1 MCYGKSGMAS
11 PSALYTIITV
21 ICSARAA
28 SPCVQTIGWHVAEL
42 NKQNNLISTDG
53 SSNKCS
59 KLIQWPWI
67 NKGNYYQFSLN
78 GLRNAPQTPT
88 IKGIALVPKHE
99 GMISS
104 LQLHGLIGS
113 TWRRLQ
119 RSLYLIVYNQRPVQL
134 ASAILIALAIL
145 EAVTAL
151 LYNFEAGRRERER
164 EREMKNKAGGSDG
177 EGGSGSAKRTKGS
190 ETPVEVLPK
199 EIVLQMVK
207 DRLARLSDE
216 MGVKEE
222 VVVEDDVV
230 LALTESTCAFI
241 NHLSA
246 SGKKLVDADHILDA
260 LKAINLPQF
269 VPDLEA
275 ALREE
280 NAGEKSEEKATADEG
295 QNQDEQS
302 SKDGRDA
309 GGESSEEGT
318 VASEE

>member
-1 MCYGKSGMAS
+1 
-11 PSALYTIITV
+11 
-21 ICSARAA
+21 
-28 SPCVQTIGWHVAEL
+28 
-42 NKQNNLISTDG
+42 
-53 SSNKCS
+53 
-59 KLIQWPWI
+59 
-67 NKGNYYQFSLN
+67 
-78 GLRNAPQTPT
+78 
-88 IKGIALVPKHE
+88 
-99 GMISS
+99 
-104 LQLHGLIGS
+104 
-113 TWRRLQ
+113 
-119 RSLYLIVYNQRPVQL
+119 
-134 ASAILIALAIL
+134 
-145 EAVTAL
+145 
-151 LYNFEAGRRERER
+151 
-164 EREMKNKAGGSDG
+164 MKNKAGGSDG

-222 VVVEDDVV
+222 VVAEDDVV

-246 SGKKLVDADHILDA
+246 RARDLCKQSGKTLVDADHILDA

-275 ALREE
+275 ALQASKEE

-295 QNQDEQS
+295 QKQDEQS
-302 SKDGRDA
+302 CKD
-309 GGESSEEGT
+309 GGESSEEGK